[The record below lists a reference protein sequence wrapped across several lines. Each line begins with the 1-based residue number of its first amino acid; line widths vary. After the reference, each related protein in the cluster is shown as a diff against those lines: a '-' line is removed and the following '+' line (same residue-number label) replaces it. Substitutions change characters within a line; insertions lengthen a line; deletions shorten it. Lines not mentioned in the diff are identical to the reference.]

1 MSDRFTVSLRLT
13 KKENTL
19 IRNFAEIKGIS
30 VSEFLRES
38 ALDEIRNQLDLL
50 TFDEAFQKYLEQ
62 PEFLSAKELK
72 EKLGLL

>member
-13 KKENTL
+13 KQENTL

-38 ALDEIRNQLDLL
+38 ALDEIRYQLDLL
-50 TFDEAFQKYLEQ
+50 TYDEAFQKYVEK
-62 PEFLSAKELK
+62 PEFMTSIELK

>member
-1 MSDRFTVSLRLT
+1 MSDRFTASLRLT

-38 ALDEIRNQLDLL
+38 ALDEIRYQLDLL
-50 TFDEAFQKYLEQ
+50 TYDEAFQKYVEE
-62 PEFLSAKELK
+62 PEFMTSIELK

>member
-38 ALDEIRNQLDLL
+38 ALDEIRYQLDLL
-50 TFDEAFQKYLEQ
+50 TYDEAFQKYVEE
-62 PEFLSAKELK
+62 PEFMTSIELK